1 MKEQTVSAWN
11 GWSAPFRFLT
21 PVLVT
26 IGLWILAEVRRD
38 VKEVRDRIYEH
49 QTNAELHV
57 PRGEFERIRVEI
69 LQMRQEIVASIRQE
83 QQRRMP

>member
-26 IGLWILAEVRRD
+26 ISLWTLAAIGKD